1 MGHGKRFSPALW
13 LGGLAVAWAMAGHYV
28 AYTLMSSDAV
38 RGEAL
43 PAATSHRYLGW
54 YAAIALGMVMGALA
68 SFFRS
73 RIRSGDRGKHPALL
87 ALHLAAR
94 LVPLQIAACLLF
106 HAIEHSLVAGGLGAY
121 LAEPEVIVGIVTQ
134 TMAAACAGVVLA
146 VLASVADLVALHRGG
161 GPRPRR
167 TRSIPAIL
175 PRVQVAL
182 APAVAVLAGTISHR
196 GPPNAP

>member
-13 LGGLAVAWAMAGHYV
+13 LGGFAGAWAIAGHHV
-28 AYTLMSSDAV
+28 AYMLISRDAV
-38 RGEAL
+38 RGGGL
-43 PAATSHRYLGW
+43 PAATSHRFFGW
-54 YAAIALGMVMGALA
+54 YVALALGLVMAALA

-73 RIRSGDRGKHPALL
+73 RIRSGDRGQPPALL
-87 ALHLAAR
+87 ALHLAVR
-94 LVPLQIAACLLF
+94 LVPLQIAACLLL
-106 HAIEHSLVAGGLGAY
+106 HAVEGFLVADELGGLLGK
-121 LAEPEVIVGIVTQ
+121 PQVIVAIVTQ
-134 TMAAACAGVVLA
+134 TTAAVCAAVVLA
-146 VLASVADLVALHRGG
+146 ALASVADLVALHRGG

-167 TRSIPAIL
+167 TRSIAAIL

>member
-13 LGGLAVAWAMAGHYV
+13 LGGFAGAWAIAGHHV
-28 AYTLMSSDAV
+28 AYMLISRDAV
-38 RGEAL
+38 PGGAL
-43 PAATSHRYLGW
+43 PAATSHRHFGW
-54 YAAIALGMVMGALA
+54 YAAIALGMVMAALA

-73 RIRSGDRGKHPALL
+73 RIRSEDRGQPPALL
-87 ALHLAAR
+87 ALHFAAR
-94 LVPLQIAACLLF
+94 LVPLQIAACLLL
-106 HAIEHSLVAGGLGAY
+106 HAVEHSLVAGGLGAF
-121 LAEPEVIVGIVTQ
+121 LAEPQVIVGILTQ

-146 VLASVADLVALHRGG
+146 LLASVADLVALHRGG

-182 APAVAVLAGTISHR
+182 TPAVAVLAGTISHR